1 MPSRPALLVGRDDDR
16 ARLADALGLAGPT
29 TGTGTSSTRTHRET
43 ARGGVAVL
51 SGDAGIGKTRLV
63 TAIVEDADAAGWRT
77 GVGHCVGQA
86 GSALAYLPFVE
97 LVGALAEQVPDV
109 AAATL
114 GAHPALA
121 HLLPRETR
129 TAGGAR
135 GSGVTTPAGGDPDEP
150 PLPATPPSP
159 GRVAEAV
166 HAFLSALG
174 RDCPTLV
181 VVEDVHWADHSSR
194 DLITLL
200 LTRGFA
206 GPLALVV
213 SYRSD
218 DLHRRHPLHE
228 TLAVWARIAGVEHVE
243 LAPLPDDAIGDIV
256 AGSADVDRET
266 GAEVV
271 RRAGGNP
278 FFAEELAAN
287 AAAGR
292 ALGGG
297 VSRVLGA
304 RIDALDDDARL
315 VVRVVALA
323 GHRVGHDLLSRVSA
337 LPDDR
342 LDRAVAAAVE
352 HHVLVTAWPPAYGFR
367 HALLA
372 EAVADGLLPGER
384 LRLHRSFVAVLTSE
398 PGTAPASE
406 VARHAAAVGD
416 LDTAVDAALA
426 AAESAT
432 AVGGPQDALGH
443 LEQALQWLRPDDPR
457 RDGVTRRAS
466 DAATLAGDPL
476 RGIELLCDR
485 LDHPDG
491 QSDPDRADLLAALA
505 TRARNL
511 DVPLEGL
518 PLTRQA
524 VALLDGTPDERRVRV
539 LSAHLQALV
548 DADEFSE
555 AAGVADEVVELADGL
570 GLTMALTEVRTI
582 IAWAI
587 DARHDLGAVERHLHT
602 VAADLAPD
610 DPTQLRVHHQL
621 GSVLHRRGELRASQH
636 EFDLGAAVA
645 HRLHRGWAPWGQE
658 CRLLGGLVAYEL
670 GEWDD
675 AAHRL
680 LAPPDAP
687 QPGRAIFRAA
697 ALAVDAGRGVAPAA
711 GLLDELRS
719 WWHVDGLC
727 AVLSLTAGIDLLGPQ
742 DAGAA
747 VALARDGVAVLE
759 SVWGDDFHAQVRLAA
774 LLAGQVSASVDG
786 LPTVALREAVA
797 TVDHLTARA
806 RTVVADQGSTDDLE
820 ATSRETWAWAAR
832 LEAESAWL
840 HHLIGGED
848 AGSPA
853 TLVAAWRESVTAFEG
868 YGHVFETAR
877 SRAGLASA
885 LVAAGDTAAA
895 RDEVASAR
903 VVAERLGAR
912 PLLDRLDRL
921 ARLDGARSSGL
932 TGVDGPRPVATRRP
946 SGPTA
951 PLTAR
956 EREVLGLVARGL
968 SNGQIGR
975 RLFIST
981 KTVSVHVSNVL
992 VKLGAAGRTEAA
1004 AIAHDRGLLDPADG

>member
-29 TGTGTSSTRTHRET
+29 TGTGTSSTRTNLET

-63 TAIVEDADAAGWRT
+63 AAIVEDADATGWRT

-97 LVGALAEQVPDV
+97 LVGALAEQAPGV

-121 HLLPRETR
+121 HLLPRQDR

-135 GSGVTTPAGGDPDEP
+135 GSGVTTPGSGDPDEP
-150 PLPATPPSP
+150 PLPTAPPAP

-174 RDCPTLV
+174 RDRPTLV

-213 SYRSD
+213 TYRSD

-243 LAPLPDDAIGDIV
+243 LAPLPDDAVADIV

-426 AAESAT
+426 AAESAM

-476 RGIELLCDR
+476 RGIELLRDR

-524 VALLDGTPDERRVRV
+524 VALLDGAPDERRVRV

-555 AAGVADEVVELADGL
+555 AAGVADEVVELAAGL

-636 EFDLGAAVA
+636 ESTSV
-645 HRLHRGWAPWGQE
+645 
-658 CRLLGGLVAYEL
+658 
-670 GEWDD
+670 
-675 AAHRL
+675 
-680 LAPPDAP
+680 PPSPTACTATGP
-687 QPGRAIFRAA
+687 
-697 ALAVDAGRGVAPAA
+697 RGVRSAA
-711 GLLDELRS
+711 S
-719 WWHVDGLC
+719 
-727 AVLSLTAGIDLLGPQ
+727 S
-742 DAGAA
+742 AA
-747 VALARDGVAVLE
+747 
-759 SVWGDDFHAQVRLAA
+759 SSPTS
-774 LLAGQVSASVDG
+774 SASGTTRRAVCSPH
-786 LPTVALREAVA
+786 PTR
-797 TVDHLTARA
+797 
-806 RTVVADQGSTDDLE
+806 
-820 ATSRETWAWAAR
+820 
-832 LEAESAWL
+832 
-840 HHLIGGED
+840 
-848 AGSPA
+848 
-853 TLVAAWRESVTAFEG
+853 
-868 YGHVFETAR
+868 R
-877 SRAGLASA
+877 SR
-885 LVAAGDTAAA
+885 V
-895 RDEVASAR
+895 
-903 VVAERLGAR
+903 
-912 PLLDRLDRL
+912 
-921 ARLDGARSSGL
+921 ARSSGRPPSPS
-932 TGVDGPRPVATRRP
+932 TPVAVSPRLRACSTSCGRGGTSTGCARCSASRPASTSSARRMPGPPSRSPVTVSPCSSRSGATTSTRRFASPRCWPARCPRRSTGCPP
-946 SGPTA
+946 SRC
-951 PLTAR
+951 AR
-956 EREVLGLVARGL
+956 PWPR
-968 SNGQIGR
+968 
-975 RLFIST
+975 ST
-981 KTVSVHVSNVL
+981 T
-992 VKLGAAGRTEAA
+992 
-1004 AIAHDRGLLDPADG
+1004 